1 MPNPTEEDVRRAVEE
16 YLKRGKTIRRLEDA
30 PPPPST
36 ILLEH
41 DAQADQEL
49 LKIYKGIQQNK
60 GEQ

>member
-1 MPNPTEEDVRRAVEE
+1 MEE